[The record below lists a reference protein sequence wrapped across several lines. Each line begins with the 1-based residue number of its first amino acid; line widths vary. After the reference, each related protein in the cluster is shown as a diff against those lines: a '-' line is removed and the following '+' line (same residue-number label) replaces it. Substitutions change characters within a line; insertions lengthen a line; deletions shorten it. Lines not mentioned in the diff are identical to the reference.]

1 LRTEDSSEDEGQETT
16 VEEKIQQIK
25 ASKQERSSSGGV
37 DIPLRDTQENLSEGS
52 EEESSSRK
60 DSSPSTTS
68 KAKEKEKEKEK
79 NKDKGK
85 EKEKEKKKKKK
96 TKKETSTIKKDR
108 SIPEERVNAL
118 NNTSFRIPPK
128 TNSEDPSSEAVRER
142 KIARARS
149 YEQFVEKTL
158 SQRNLYFNKVKEKR
172 KKKKEKEAQEKEK
185 DKEEDFVAKYK
196 NSAIWLWMSDEI
208 MIHIFRYITSLS
220 TY

>member
-1 LRTEDSSEDEGQETT
+1 MRAEDSSEDEGQETT

-25 ASKQERSSSGGV
+25 AGKQERSSSGGI
-37 DIPLRDTQENLSEGS
+37 DIPPKDATENLSEGS
-52 EEESSSRK
+52 EEESKSNSRK

-68 KAKEKEKEKEK
+68 KAKEKEKEKEKEK

-208 MIHIFRYITSLS
+208 MIHIFR
-220 TY
+220 